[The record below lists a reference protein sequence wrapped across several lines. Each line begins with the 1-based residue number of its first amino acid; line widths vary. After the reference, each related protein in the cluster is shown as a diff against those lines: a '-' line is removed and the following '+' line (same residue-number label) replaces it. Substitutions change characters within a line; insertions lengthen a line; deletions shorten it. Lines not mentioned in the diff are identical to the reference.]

1 MKTILFACLHNA
13 GRSQI
18 TAAWFNALSDP
29 RAAQTMSAGTQ
40 PANHVHR
47 EVITAMK
54 EVGIDL
60 SSARPQLLT
69 EETARVPPL
78 MMESQAG

>member
-1 MKTILFACLHNA
+1 
-13 GRSQI
+13 
-18 TAAWFNALSDP
+18 
-29 RAAQTMSAGTQ
+29 
-40 PANHVHR
+40 
-47 EVITAMK
+47 MK

-78 MMESQAG
+78 MMESQAGWAMSGPSLNELDAQPRIHQ